1 MAGQQ
6 SRQRFQELVLPHL
19 DGALA
24 LARWLTGNRE
34 DAEDVAQEAFLRA
47 LDGIDGFA
55 GTSARAWIFAIV
67 RNSAWTWLR
76 RNRPASLVYVDDL
89 AAIEAAQAGVA
100 APDGAAANPEAAL
113 IAAQSGARV
122 RAAIAALAPAFREMI
137 VLRDINGL
145 SYREIAEISG
155 LPAGTV
161 MTRLARARSQ
171 LINALKDNEH

>member
-6 SRQRFQELVLPHL
+6 SRQRFRELVLPHL
-19 DGALA
+19 DNALA
-24 LARWLTGNRE
+24 LARWLTGNRT

-47 LDGIDGFA
+47 LEAIDGFR

-76 RNRPASLVYVDDL
+76 RNHPASLVYVDDL
-89 AAIEAAQAGVA
+89 AAVEAGQAGSA
-100 APDGAAANPEAAL
+100 AGDGAANPEAAL
-113 IAAQSGARV
+113 IAAQSGAQV
-122 RAAIAALAPAFREMI
+122 QAAIAALAPAFREMI

-145 SYREIAEISG
+145 SYREIGEVLG

-161 MTRLARARSQ
+161 MSRLARARTQ
-171 LINALKDNEH
+171 LMMALKDKEH

>member
-6 SRQRFQELVLPHL
+6 SRQRFRELVLPHL

-24 LARWLTGNRE
+24 LARWLTGNRT

-67 RNSAWTWLR
+67 RNCAWTWLR
-76 RNRPASLVYVDDL
+76 RNHPAWLVHVDDL
-89 AAIEAAQAGVA
+89 AAVEAAQAGLA
-100 APDGAAANPEAAL
+100 EHDGAASPEAAL

-122 RAAIAALAPAFREMI
+122 QAAIAALTPLFREI
-137 VLRDINGL
+137 VVLRDINGL
-145 SYREIAEISG
+145 SYREIAEILG
-155 LPAGTV
+155 VPAGTV
-161 MTRLARARSQ
+161 MSRLARARTQ
-171 LINALKDNEH
+171 LINALKDNER

>member
-6 SRQRFQELVLPHL
+6 SRQRFHELVLPHL
-19 DGALA
+19 NGALA
-24 LARWLTGNRE
+24 LARWLTGNRT

-89 AAIEAAQAGVA
+89 AAVEAAQAGLA
-100 APDGAAANPEAAL
+100 AQDGAANPEAAL
-113 IAAQSGARV
+113 IAVQSGARV
-122 RAAIAALAPAFREMI
+122 QAAIAALPPLFREMI

-145 SYREIAEISG
+145 SYREIAEILSV
-155 LPAGTV
+155 PAGTV
-161 MTRLARARSQ
+161 MSRLARARTQ
-171 LINALKDNEH
+171 LMNALKDNER

>member
-6 SRQRFQELVLPHL
+6 SRRRFHELVLPHL

-24 LARWLTGNRE
+24 LARWLTGNRS

-47 LDGIDGFA
+47 LDGIDGFR

-89 AAIEAAQAGVA
+89 AAVEAAQAGLEGPGSVA
-100 APDGAAANPEAAL
+100 LNPEAAL

-122 RAAIAALAPAFREMI
+122 QAAIAALPPLFREI
-137 VLRDINGL
+137 VVLRDINGL
-145 SYREIAEISG
+145 SYREIAEILG
-155 LPAGTV
+155 VPAGTV
-161 MTRLARARSQ
+161 MSRLARARTQ
-171 LINALKDNEH
+171 LINALKDNER